1 MTDTIEDG
9 GHYLMKTF
17 SRLDLAK
24 PKD

>member
-1 MTDTIEDG
+1 MIDTIEDV

-17 SRLDLAK
+17 SRLDPAK

>member
-1 MTDTIEDG
+1 MTDTIEDV